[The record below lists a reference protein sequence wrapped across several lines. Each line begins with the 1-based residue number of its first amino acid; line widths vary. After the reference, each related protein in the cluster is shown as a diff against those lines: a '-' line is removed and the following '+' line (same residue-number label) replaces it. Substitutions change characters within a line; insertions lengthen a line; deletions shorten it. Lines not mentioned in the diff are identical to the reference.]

1 MFADYFST
9 YYLHLQ
15 YGTIFVT
22 ANYFIAV
29 MLPVLFAG
37 PLRRPRAWAKLA
49 GLILLSCAGMELC
62 GAVLHALRGDANLQ
76 PFVGGHTAYG
86 HGGAADPFP
95 QPGGPDGHGLRL
107 CGAVFSY
114 PGHHHDGGQYPGGGG
129 L

>member
-49 GLILLSCAGMELC
+49 GLILLSCAGIAGPLRRPRAWAKLAGLILLSC
-62 GAVLHALRGDANLQ
+62 AGRAPCFCNTYILHFLYNIAGFA
-76 PFVGGHTAYG
+76 
-86 HGGAADPFP
+86 
-95 QPGGPDGHGLRL
+95 
-107 CGAVFSY
+107 
-114 PGHHHDGGQYPGGGG
+114 
-129 L
+129 

>member
-1 MFADYFST
+1 MFVDYFST

-49 GLILLSCAGMELC
+49 GLILLSCAGRAPC
-62 GAVLHALRGDANLQ
+62 FCNTYILHFLYNIAGFA
-76 PFVGGHTAYG
+76 
-86 HGGAADPFP
+86 
-95 QPGGPDGHGLRL
+95 
-107 CGAVFSY
+107 
-114 PGHHHDGGQYPGGGG
+114 
-129 L
+129 

>member
-37 PLRRPRAWAKLA
+37 PLRRPRA
-49 GLILLSCAGMELC
+49 
-62 GAVLHALRGDANLQ
+62 
-76 PFVGGHTAYG
+76 
-86 HGGAADPFP
+86 
-95 QPGGPDGHGLRL
+95 
-107 CGAVFSY
+107 
-114 PGHHHDGGQYPGGGG
+114 
-129 L
+129 

>member
-49 GLILLSCAGMELC
+49 GLFCSA
-62 GAVLHALRGDANLQ
+62 A
-76 PFVGGHTAYG
+76 PGGHPASVTHIFYTFCIISPVLLKTG
-86 HGGAADPFP
+86 DIFCQNGDTVCSVLP
-95 QPGGPDGHGLRL
+95 
-107 CGAVFSY
+107 AVCS
-114 PGHHHDGGQYPGGGG
+114 GV
-129 L
+129 